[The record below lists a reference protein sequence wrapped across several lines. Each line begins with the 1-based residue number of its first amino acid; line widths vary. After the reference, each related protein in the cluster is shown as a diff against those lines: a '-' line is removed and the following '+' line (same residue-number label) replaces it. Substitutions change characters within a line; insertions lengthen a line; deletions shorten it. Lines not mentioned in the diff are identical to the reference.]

1 MKRSSTQFLLRV
13 ALVATCF
20 FAFFAPQCLAAGR
33 PAGSFAAGSVE
44 HQEKGPRDFSTAA
57 RKAWVES
64 TILHGK
70 TDEVPQLGA
79 SGNYF
84 VHSSVRFD

>member
-1 MKRSSTQFLLRV
+1 MKRSSTRFLLRV

-20 FAFFAPQCLAAGR
+20 FAFFAPQCFAAGR
-33 PAGSFAAGSVE
+33 PAANFATSVD
-44 HQEKGPRDFSTAA
+44 QEKGPRDFSAAA

-79 SGNYF
+79 SGNYY
-84 VHSSVRFD
+84 VHSSVSFD

>member
-1 MKRSSTQFLLRV
+1 MKRSSTRFLLRV

-20 FAFFAPQCLAAGR
+20 FAFFAPQCFAAGR
-33 PAGSFAAGSVE
+33 PAANFATSVE
-44 HQEKGPRDFSTAA
+44 HQEKGPRDFSTTA

-79 SGNYF
+79 SGNYY
-84 VHSSVRFD
+84 VHSSVSFD

>member
-1 MKRSSTQFLLRV
+1 MKRSSTRFLLRV

-20 FAFFAPQCLAAGR
+20 FTLFAPQCFAAGR
-33 PAGSFAAGSVE
+33 PAANFAASVD
-44 HQEKGPRDFSTAA
+44 KGPRDFSEQA
-57 RKAWVES
+57 RKAWVQS

-79 SGNYF
+79 SGNYY
-84 VHSSVRFD
+84 VHSSVSFD